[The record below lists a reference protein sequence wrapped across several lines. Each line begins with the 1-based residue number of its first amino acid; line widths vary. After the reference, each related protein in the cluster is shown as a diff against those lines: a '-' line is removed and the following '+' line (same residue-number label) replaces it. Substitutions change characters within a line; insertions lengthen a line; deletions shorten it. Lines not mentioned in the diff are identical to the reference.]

1 MNLNE
6 LVPAPNAEKV
16 NQLAK
21 RVFGYALDLDNLSET
36 KAKRLHKNLSSQMNI
51 YESKLGS
58 ASQTRT
64 KYYEMKIALE
74 ALTKHIQEKKGAKP
88 DFLDL
93 DKDGDTKEPMK
104 KAAKD
109 KEVKE
114 GDGIYHDCAK
124 KFEHKVYGECK
135 VIPGEHT
142 LLEDGTVTHYD
153 ATFVKEGETYIVRN
167 VAVKDMYNVISEG
180 HKHASKKKKT
190 NERYG
195 GMKSPNAGSMK
206 ADEGVAMVSTGGE
219 RDVTV
224 MKTPDKSKRMTK
236 RSMDKYAKPGA
247 VKGESVVTEG
257 AVEGSELIMA
267 AKSMVDKYDAIIQ
280 DVGEML
286 NEELTP
292 LVDKIRDEMGS
303 DVAEAYLATMTQALN
318 ATMAGMKQDRMV
330 ADDASRLLTGE
341 APAAPMGEPMPAEG
355 DIAPDEMA
363 MEPIEDEFAAADAA
377 QGGEEAPVGREK
389 RA

>member
-36 KAKRLHKNLSSQMNI
+36 KAQRLHKNLSEQMAI

-74 ALTKHIQEKKGAKP
+74 ALTKHIAEKKAKP
-88 DFLDL
+88 DYIDI
-93 DKDGDTKEPMK
+93 DGDGDKEESMK

-109 KEVKE
+109 KKE
-114 GDGIYHDCAK
+114 
-124 KFEHKVYGECK
+124 
-135 VIPGEHT
+135 
-142 LLEDGTVTHYD
+142 
-153 ATFVKEGETYIVRN
+153 
-167 VAVKDMYNVISEG
+167 
-180 HKHASKKKKT
+180 KT

-195 GMKSPNAGSMK
+195 SGPGGKRSASNPQPTQRIRGQRSGSM
-206 ADEGVAMVSTGGE
+206 S
-219 RDVTV
+219 
-224 MKTPDKSKRMTK
+224 
-236 RSMDKYAKPGA
+236 
-247 VKGESVVTEG
+247 ESVVTEG

-267 AKSMVDKYDAIIQ
+267 AKSMVDKYDAMIQ

-355 DIAPDEMA
+355 DIAPDEMD
-363 MEPIEDEFAAADAA
+363 MEPIEDEFAAAPAA

>member
-6 LVPAPNAEKV
+6 LVPAPSASKV

-36 KAKRLHKNLSSQMNI
+36 KAQRLHKNLSDQMAI

-74 ALTKHIQEKKGAKP
+74 ALTKHIAEKKAKP

-93 DKDGDTKEPMK
+93 DKDGDKEESMA

-109 KEVKE
+109 KKE
-114 GDGIYHDCAK
+114 
-124 KFEHKVYGECK
+124 
-135 VIPGEHT
+135 
-142 LLEDGTVTHYD
+142 
-153 ATFVKEGETYIVRN
+153 
-167 VAVKDMYNVISEG
+167 
-180 HKHASKKKKT
+180 
-190 NERYG
+190 
-195 GMKSPNAGSMK
+195 K
-206 ADEGVAMVSTGGE
+206 ADEGSYGKKKKKMN
-219 RDVTV
+219 
-224 MKTPDKSKRMTK
+224 
-236 RSMDKYAKPGA
+236 
-247 VKGESVVTEG
+247 EG

-267 AKSMVDKYDAIIQ
+267 AKSMVDKYDAMIQ

-303 DVAEAYLATMTQALN
+303 DIAEAYLATMTQALN

-341 APAAPMGEPMPAEG
+341 APAAPLGEPMPAEG

-363 MEPIEDEFAAADAA
+363 MEPIEDEFAAAPAA

>member
-1 MNLNE
+1 
-6 LVPAPNAEKV
+6 
-16 NQLAK
+16 
-21 RVFGYALDLDNLSET
+21 
-36 KAKRLHKNLSSQMNI
+36 
-51 YESKLGS
+51 
-58 ASQTRT
+58 
-64 KYYEMKIALE
+64 
-74 ALTKHIQEKKGAKP
+74 
-88 DFLDL
+88 
-93 DKDGDTKEPMK
+93 
-104 KAAKD
+104 
-109 KEVKE
+109 
-114 GDGIYHDCAK
+114 
-124 KFEHKVYGECK
+124 
-135 VIPGEHT
+135 
-142 LLEDGTVTHYD
+142 
-153 ATFVKEGETYIVRN
+153 
-167 VAVKDMYNVISEG
+167 
-180 HKHASKKKKT
+180 
-190 NERYG
+190 
-195 GMKSPNAGSMK
+195 MK

>member
-1 MNLNE
+1 MNLTD

-16 NQLAK
+16 NKLAK
-21 RVFGYALDLDNLSET
+21 RVFGYALDLDNLSEA
-36 KAKRLHKNLSSQMNI
+36 KAERLHKNLSSQMNI

-74 ALTKHIQEKKGAKP
+74 ALSKHIAEKKAKP
-88 DFLDL
+88 DYIDI
-93 DKDGDTKEPMK
+93 DGDGDKEESMK

-109 KEVKE
+109 KKE
-114 GDGIYHDCAK
+114 
-124 KFEHKVYGECK
+124 
-135 VIPGEHT
+135 
-142 LLEDGTVTHYD
+142 
-153 ATFVKEGETYIVRN
+153 
-167 VAVKDMYNVISEG
+167 
-180 HKHASKKKKT
+180 KT
-190 NERYG
+190 NEYGPRPNRGKAGKAGKSSGAIRRSG
-195 GMKSPNAGSMK
+195 GMAGNMSEEMGHADSPKKRKARMQAAKKGSMK
-206 ADEGVAMVSTGGE
+206 QGGYME
-219 RDVTV
+219 
-224 MKTPDKSKRMTK
+224 
-236 RSMDKYAKPGA
+236 
-247 VKGESVVTEG
+247 ESVVTEG
-257 AVEGSELIMA
+257 AIEGSELIMA
-267 AKSMVDKYDAIIQ
+267 AKSMVDKYDAMIQ

-286 NEELTP
+286 NEQLTP

-303 DVAEAYLATMTQALN
+303 DVAEQYLATMTDALN

-330 ADDASRLLTGE
+330 ADDASRILTGE

-363 MEPIEDEFAAADAA
+363 MEPIEDEFDVAPAA